1 MQVKKVESRSQ
12 GEADEH
18 GAEAAVKEEGSEQG
32 SEATAK
38 EVGSEQEEVDA
49 EDSAPDWEDPA
60 IEKGRASA
68 AQEEETAAK
77 EKEAEEAKEKEAEE
91 APEAQEGAGPANNRD
106 CGAASA
112 WAMYP
117 SSWEAFRGE
126 RDADGFFVC
135 PVCAWKSKARGAK
148 HESALQQHVWSK
160 ASAGDGH
167 PSERVQERWYPGW
180 KTESANKK
188 HATSRE

>member
-1 MQVKKVESRSQ
+1 MSV
-12 GEADEH
+12 
-18 GAEAAVKEEGSEQG
+18 EAAAEEGG
-32 SEATAK
+32 
-38 EVGSEQEEVDA
+38 GEQEEVDA
-49 EDSAPDWEDPA
+49 EDSAADWEDDPA
-60 IEKGRASA
+60 TEEGKANA

-106 CGAASA
+106 CGAASEL
-112 WAMYP
+112 AMYAP
-117 SSWEAFRGE
+117 SWEAFRGG

-148 HESALQQHVWSK
+148 HEEALQQHVWSK

-167 PSERVQERWYPGW
+167 PPERVQERSYPGW
-180 KTESANKK
+180 TTESAKKK